1 MCYVGFCCTTP
12 PIIHN
17 YLYIDMGFPGGLAI
31 ENPPA
36 MQEMRVQT
44 LGQKDSL
51 EEKMVNHYSIL
62 AWKIPQLQSI
72 GLQKSQA
79 RLSD

>member
-1 MCYVGFCCTTP
+1 
-12 PIIHN
+12 
-17 YLYIDMGFPGGLAI
+17 MGFPGGLTI

-36 MQEMRVQT
+36 MQEMWVQT

-51 EEKMVNHYSIL
+51 EEEMVSYSSIL

-79 RLSD
+79 

>member
-1 MCYVGFCCTTP
+1 
-12 PIIHN
+12 
-17 YLYIDMGFPGGLAI
+17 MGFPGGLAI

>member
-1 MCYVGFCCTTP
+1 
-12 PIIHN
+12 
-17 YLYIDMGFPGGLAI
+17 MGFPGGLAI

-79 RLSD
+79 